1 MSDIKIETGKRMLE
15 LRKAKGKNQSDVASY
30 LGLTVAAY
38 QNYET
43 GRREA
48 GYETLCK
55 LAEYF
60 GVTVDCLFGR
70 EPAPDP
76 FGELGL
82 SAEDEQDVLN
92 KYMSL
97 PENVRAIMLDV
108 LRQLGGAAQER
119 EAEAAEQITAGIL
132 EKQLADDAEAQEN
145 AG

>member
-1 MSDIKIETGKRMLE
+1 MNDIKSETGKRMLE

-60 GVTVDCLFGR
+60 EVTVDCLFGR

-76 FGELGL
+76 FGELNL
-82 SAEDEQDVLN
+82 SEDDEQTVLS

-108 LRQLGGAAQER
+108 LRQLGGAVEPADGITESTTAEALHDR
-119 EAEAAEQITAGIL
+119 FADDEAE
-132 EKQLADDAEAQEN
+132 EN